1 MKEMIRV
8 EDQYYILATD
18 AHDDRTRVLK
28 DGDTFALF
36 DRHGNIRQ
44 IGRGDQGL
52 YHEGTRFVSRLDV
65 RVAGLRPLL
74 LSSSVVK
81 NNALLAVD
89 LTNPDIHRGGT
100 LLIPHGSLHV
110 FRSKFL
116 LDGCC
121 HERIKVQSF
130 ANSPIAFDLS
140 VEIDA
145 DFRDIFEVRG
155 TSRAHRGGP
164 PEVTVEPDGLVFQY
178 VGLDKTE
185 RITRVTASPGPDEA
199 RPGELRF
206 HLRLEPGEVK
216 ALFIVIDCK
225 VRAGRQRET
234 SRDEKYDACF
244 ARLHHT
250 RETEL
255 AKACRI
261 WSSNSS
267 FNEWIS
273 RSLSDLRMLVS
284 ETEFGPYPYAG
295 VPWYSTPFGRDG
307 IITALQA
314 LWLDPDIARGVLR
327 FLAAT
332 QATRVEPERDAAPGK
347 IVHEMRRGEMAAL
360 GEIPFGRYY
369 GTVDA
374 TPLFVMLAASYFD
387 VTGDRALVKE
397 LWPHLE
403 LAMRWISEF
412 GDPDRDRF
420 VEYAQ
425 AGRRGLANQGWK
437 DSFDSV
443 FHANGQL
450 AEAPIA
456 LCEVQAYAW
465 GAREAFAR
473 LAAELGNQEIA
484 HHQRE
489 EAERLRARFEEAFW
503 SEEISMYALALD
515 ANKRP
520 CRVRS
525 SNAGHA
531 LFAGIASPERAAR
544 TAQELMSQPFFSGWG
559 IRTIAEG
566 EARYNPMSYH
576 NGSIWPHDN
585 ALIAAG
591 FARYGFK
598 DAAVKLLEALF
609 EATMYFD
616 LYRIPE
622 LYCGFVRRD
631 GEGPTA
637 YPVACCP
644 QAWAAG
650 SVFMLLQS
658 CLGMVLDAGGRTLRF
673 HRPVLPAC
681 IDTLQMSGLR
691 VGDAKLD
698 LAFHR
703 YPQGVGVEV
712 VRRSGDVSVAVFR

>member
-1 MKEMIRV
+1 MIRV

-18 AHDDRTRVLK
+18 AHDERTRVLK

-44 IGRGDQGL
+44 IGRADQGV
-52 YHEGTRFVSRLDV
+52 YHEGTRFVSRLEL
-65 RVAGLRPLL
+65 RLAGLRPLL

-121 HERIKVQSF
+121 HERIRVESF
-130 ANSPIAFDLS
+130 ASSPISFDLS
-140 VEIDA
+140 VEVDA

-155 TSRAHRGGP
+155 TPRAHRGGP
-164 PEVTVEPDGLVFQY
+164 PEVIVKPEGLVFEY
-178 VGLDKTE
+178 LGLDKVT
-185 RITRVTASPGPDEA
+185 RITRVTASPAPHEV

-206 HLRLEPGEVK
+206 HLQLEPGEVK
-216 ALFIVIDCK
+216 ALYLVTRCEAK
-225 VRAGRQRET
+225 SARSGELGRG
-234 SRDEKYDACF
+234 DYDSCF
-244 ARLHHT
+244 TRLHHS
-250 RETEL
+250 RETQL
-255 AKACRI
+255 AKVCRI
-261 WSSNSS
+261 WSSNPT
-267 FNEWIS
+267 FNEWVT
-273 RSLSDLRMLVS
+273 RSVSDLRMLVT

-295 VPWYSTPFGRDG
+295 VPWYSTPFGRDA
-307 IITALQA
+307 IITAMQA
-314 LWLDPDIARGVLR
+314 LWLDPEIARGVLR

-332 QATRVEPERDAAPGK
+332 QATRSEPERDAAPGK

-374 TPLFVMLAASYFD
+374 TPLFVMLAAAYFD
-387 VTGDRALVKE
+387 VTGDRGLVKE

-403 LAMRWISEF
+403 LAMRWISEY
-412 GDPDRDRF
+412 GDPDRDGF
-420 VEYAQ
+420 LEYAQ

-443 FHANGQL
+443 FHATGEL

-465 GAREAFAR
+465 AARESYAR
-473 LAAELGNQEIA
+473 LASELGDPELA
-484 HHQRE
+484 QRQRA

-503 SEEISMYALALD
+503 SEELSMYALALD

-520 CRVRS
+520 CAVRS
-525 SNAGHA
+525 SNAGHC
-531 LFAGIASPERAAR
+531 LFAGIASPEHAAR
-544 TAQELMSQPFFSGWG
+544 TAGELMSAPFFSGWG

-598 DAAVKLLEALF
+598 DAAVKVLEALF

-622 LYCGFVRRD
+622 LYCGFVRRE

-673 HRPVLPAC
+673 HRPALPSW
-681 IDTLQMSGLR
+681 IDTLRVNGLP
-691 VGDAKLD
+691 VGDARLD

-712 VRRSGDVSVAVFR
+712 VQRSGEVSVAVFR